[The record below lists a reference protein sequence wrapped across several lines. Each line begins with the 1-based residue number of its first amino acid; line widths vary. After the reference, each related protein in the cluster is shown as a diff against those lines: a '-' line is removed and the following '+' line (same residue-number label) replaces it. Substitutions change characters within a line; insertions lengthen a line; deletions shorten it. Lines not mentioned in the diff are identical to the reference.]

1 VPERHRTPL
10 GVARREVV
18 AVAGRGAMIRLAA
31 ILYMWALDVAE
42 TARELV
48 TPMRGR
54 R

>member
-1 VPERHRTPL
+1 
-10 GVARREVV
+10 
-18 AVAGRGAMIRLAA
+18 MIRLAA

-42 TARELV
+42 TVRELV